1 MKAFNKREKERKKL
15 LEVVRVTKG
24 ERKKRR
30 GYEIKKGDEI
40 RNEEKEKGMKEKEER
55 KRRDEDVRELKK
67 TDGKEKRK

>member
-1 MKAFNKREKERKKL
+1 MKL
-15 LEVVRVTKG
+15 
-24 ERKKRR
+24 
-30 GYEIKKGDEI
+30 